1 MSQNKEGAYLTG
13 VDSRGNTV
21 PLVAAI
27 SQPDK
32 DSIIVKWRKGYDA
45 AVFRLGDDTIVAL
58 GDGVETF
65 TLKIALQPGEYVIS
79 TEHDADAREI
89 KVVTRGR

>member
-13 VDSRGNTV
+13 IDSRGNAV
-21 PLVAAI
+21 PLVASI
-27 SQPDK
+27 SNPDK
-32 DSIIVKWRKGYDA
+32 DTTLVKWRKGYDA
-45 AVFRLGDDTIVAL
+45 AIFRLGDDTVVAL
-58 GDGVETF
+58 GDGIETF
-65 TLKIALQPGEYVIS
+65 TLKILLQPGEEVVS